1 LIEKLENL
9 QYFVNSKTEI
19 NSKNIIDY
27 TTKFIETL
35 INLIDQKYAWIDYSD
50 IQRMKIAS
58 KILKFIQ
65 YSSFTLLNK
74 QNLSENFFKIKER
87 NIYLITFYLNSSEEI
102 NFANN
107 SNNTIGSIHIPEG
120 ISTYDEN
127 EEIGNI
133 A

>member
-1 LIEKLENL
+1 MIEKLENL

-65 YSSFTLLNK
+65 YSSFQIIIQITQLDQYIFPKEFQLMTKMKRLEILLK
-74 QNLSENFFKIKER
+74 L
-87 NIYLITFYLNSSEEI
+87 L
-102 NFANN
+102 
-107 SNNTIGSIHIPEG
+107 
-120 ISTYDEN
+120 
-127 EEIGNI
+127 
-133 A
+133 